1 MNQQGNPFLL
11 TNFLT
16 PSQPNED
23 ILNDSH
29 QNNLTKPMLEMQ
41 QIYQAPSN
49 EIKIFQYNLDKYQ
62 IEKRG
67 NNQVG
72 YELDEVQDTVKTEQ
86 NDTQQDML
94 NNYKSVRKNPV
105 FLNQLIEKK
114 AFQTNVNNN
123 SEVNTYQQQYDQSS
137 TQIQYN
143 SNQTKSVNLNSVN
156 SSSSNSNPKK
166 NSISP
171 SAQDFSISFPQLSA
185 TQSISQTS
193 IQRLDIQSPTKFSN
207 NLYSHTKNKK
217 SSFSKRSSQIQQ
229 VDQNQSSSSSC
240 KSSQSDDSKD
250 SEKRDTLPSQLFT
263 LGKEKEIK
271 PKNEKS
277 SDDNDINYDSFTIK
291 MNSLSKFKKNTS
303 GAFGSLLSSGEITQI
318 KICKDAFSSTSSI
331 SNQGGQDKSS
341 INQDGN
347 DFNMRSSSQ
356 SIKQSGL
363 LGNSF
368 MQGSQGF
375 VDLIKRI
382 KIKNAIQRMANKTS
396 CRRLK
401 QLSEIHLSFIGDLS
415 IQKKSDEKEHKEQQR
430 WYLKFIRDYM
440 KFPTFNPYSIY
451 KMMWDLFMLFVV
463 LFFFVSIPLIL
474 STGEEFEDLFGEF
487 PYYILSIILVFDAFI
502 NMNTGYYRNGALV
515 QTKYFV
521 LRNYAKKLLVIDVVG
536 IIPIF
541 IYTIAP
547 SQTLKG
553 FLFLYLI
560 KYKSITKIFK
570 RLELRLDL
578 KSSLLNLIALLKLLL
593 TVLFIAH
600 IFANFWLFL
609 ARINPNQ
616 NWLTQAKLKTES
628 WSEQYIVAYYY
639 ITVTMVTVGYGDITP
654 ANLTEVFFA
663 VVTILLACGVFAYS
677 VNAIGFILDEIN
689 REQKQLNKNMQIINQ
704 YMNKKNISREL
715 RFQIREYLEF
725 FWRQQ
730 NISNVEQEQ
739 KIIQQ
744 LAHNLK
750 EKLNLEANKLILKDN
765 KVFSNMFSERLL
777 KKTLNIVKEYRFTPQ
792 QLIIQR
798 NYHDDSAIYFIES
811 GSVEVFIDNDKN
823 HQIIQIQKLSK
834 GQYFGEISFYTGLER
849 SLSVRSIDFATLLKI
864 EREDFLNLLK
874 MFPRDQEMFHLIKDK
889 VQYSRDFG
897 LIGVNCYSC
906 NSPEHLVA
914 SCPMVQFIPN
924 KLQCFK
930 KYNFNPG
937 QQRTHYKRIMKEKYS
952 TLRDIE
958 LLKDAA
964 EEIQEEYEELMP
976 ETNTSVSELSCIE
989 DVEEED
995 DDDEEEFYKQTPRHK
1010 LFQNDDKLTFQNQI
1024 AQIQQEIDKESEKK
1038 EEFTLKGSLKDLS
1051 PKTPQ
1056 TRGQQNS
1063 QSSLKSPQNN
1073 VIHEDSG
1080 ESDSQQSNQRISLDS
1095 KKEERLNTPPCLIVD
1110 KKIKFSEKDFILDTS
1125 NSSASNGDR
1134 RLSTINSNA
1143 ESQTEPSNFK
1153 QMLTNQ
1159 TIKQSKFS
1167 QKPNIKQRKSA
1178 IDFRNYD
1185 NNTNK
1190 NQNDEKYS
1198 NHQKLNYEILHTD
1211 LDQNYRK
1218 ESMQSAKSLKSPSE
1232 IKTLLSNVQS
1242 SSLYQ
1247 RRSQSQESKLPQ
1259 LTFSTQIAQASMLK
1273 KEFPRIAQL
1282 RQRQSFSSPKN
1293 SFSSNSSYYMN
1304 PGGGNSSH
1312 ICCQCQCQLDHSQ
1325 TPKASASK
1333 SSYENNNSSNKNDNS
1348 HLQYG
1353 SLLVSRSRASSQ
1365 NNVNNLPHS
1374 QNLYN
1379 KSAIQNVSLSQQN
1392 QQTNSNNITFQQQSY
1407 ISSHR
1412 SSISK
1417 GINGIQIPQNQ
1428 LSIYQQAM
1436 HLIRH
1441 QDSFSSSNSPRSRR
1455 HQSTSSSKFNRV
1467 EMNYNLDQITKKVNA
1482 IYDKLYVQVSQDNEL
1497 SILEFDKSK
1506 DYEIY
1511 FPKYNLTNVL
1521 RKMKDKKKNTQI
1533 NKFIQAFNFS
1543 RGQFA
1548 LENMDRSKSNTFNVP
1563 FLGRSVSENF
1573 SDNQVNGFLAASP
1586 LKNRSARSSIFI
1598 PQNGQIGNQIR
1609 GLKLRHSI
1617 NSEGQWEIKSA
1628 TFPRKSYF

>member
-23 ILNDSH
+23 ILNESL
-29 QNNLTKPMLEMQ
+29 QNNLTKPILEMQ
-41 QIYQAPSN
+41 QIYQEPSN

-67 NNQVG
+67 NNQMVNG
-72 YELDEVQDTVKTEQ
+72 LDEIQDTIKTEQ
-86 NDTQQDML
+86 NDTQQDIL

-105 FLNQLIEKK
+105 FLNQLIDKK
-114 AFQTNVNNN
+114 AFQTNVKNNF
-123 SEVNTYQQQYDQSS
+123 EVNTYQQQYDQSS
-137 TQIQYN
+137 TQIQYS
-143 SNQTKSVNLNSVN
+143 SNQPKSVNLNSVN
-156 SSSSNSNPKK
+156 SQSSNSNAKK
-166 NSISP
+166 NSIPAST
-171 SAQDFSISFPQLSA
+171 QDFSISFPQLSA
-185 TQSISQTS
+185 TQGISQTS

-207 NLYSHTKNKK
+207 KIYGNAKNKK
-217 SSFSKRSSQIQQ
+217 SSFSKRPSQIQQ
-229 VDQNQSSSSSC
+229 ADQIQSSCSS
-240 KSSQSDDSKD
+240 SSQSDDSKD
-250 SEKRDTLPSQLFT
+250 SEKRDILPSYLFT
-263 LGKEKEIK
+263 LGKEKDLK
-271 PKNEKS
+271 PKNEKNS
-277 SDDNDINYDSFTIK
+277 VDNDTNYDSFTIK

-303 GAFGSLLSSGEITQI
+303 TAFGNILSNGEITQI
-318 KICKDAFSSTSSI
+318 KISKDAFSSTSSI
-331 SNQGGQDKSS
+331 SNFGQDKSV
-341 INQDGN
+341 NQDGY

-363 LGNSF
+363 LGNSLL
-368 MQGSQGF
+368 QGSQGF
-375 VDLIKRI
+375 IDLIKRV
-382 KIKNAIQRMANKTS
+382 KIRNAIQRMASKTYS
-396 CRRLK
+396 RRLK

-415 IQKKSDEKEHKEQQR
+415 IQKKSDEKVHKEQQR
-430 WYLKFIRDYM
+430 WYIKFIRDYM
-440 KFPTFNPYSIY
+440 TFPTFNPYSIY
-451 KMMWDLFMLFVV
+451 KMVWDLFMLFLV

-474 STGEEFEDLFGEF
+474 STGDEFEDLFGEF
-487 PYYILSIILVFDAFI
+487 PYFVLSIILVIDAFI

-515 QTKYFV
+515 QSKYFV
-521 LRNYAKKLLVIDVVG
+521 FRNYAKKLLVIDVVG

-541 IYTIAP
+541 IYTISP
-547 SQTLKG
+547 SSTLKG

-616 NWLTQAKLKTES
+616 NWLTSTKLKTET
-628 WSEQYIVAYYY
+628 WSEQYVVAYYY

-765 KVFSNMFSERLL
+765 KVFSNKFSERLL

-798 NYHDDSAIYFIES
+798 NQHDDSAIYFIES

-864 EREDFLNLLK
+864 ERDDFLNLLK
-874 MFPRDQEMFHLIKDK
+874 MFPRDQEMFYLIKDQ
-889 VQYSRDFG
+889 VSYSHDFG

-906 NSPEHLVA
+906 SSPEHLVA

-937 QQRTHYKRIMKEKYS
+937 QQRTHYKRIMKEKFS

-964 EEIQEEYEELMP
+964 EEIQEEYEEFMP
-976 ETNTSVSELSCIE
+976 ETNSSVSELSCIE

-995 DDDEEEFYKQTPRHK
+995 DDDEEEIYKQTPRHK
-1010 LFQNDDKLTFQNQI
+1010 LFIADDKLPFQNQI
-1024 AQIQQEIDKESEKK
+1024 TQIQQEIDKESEKK

-1063 QSSLKSPQNN
+1063 QSSLKSPSNN
-1073 VIHEDSG
+1073 VINEDSG
-1080 ESDSQQSNQRISLDS
+1080 ESDSQQSNHRISLDS
-1095 KKEERLNTPPCLIVD
+1095 QKEENLNTPPCLLVD

-1143 ESQTEPSNFK
+1143 ESQTEPNNSK

-1178 IDFRNYD
+1178 IDYRNYD
-1185 NNTNK
+1185 NSTQK
-1190 NQNDEKYS
+1190 NHIDDKQSIY
-1198 NHQKLNYEILHTD
+1198 QKLNYDILHTD
-1211 LDQNYRK
+1211 QDQNYGK
-1218 ESMQSAKSLKSPSE
+1218 ENIQSAKSLKSPSE

-1242 SSLYQ
+1242 SSLFQ
-1247 RRSQSQESKLPQ
+1247 RRSQSQESKQPQ
-1259 LTFSTQIAQASMLK
+1259 LAFSSQIAQTPLLK

-1282 RQRQSFSSPKN
+1282 KSRQSITSPKN

-1304 PGGGNSSH
+1304 QGSGGNYLQ
-1312 ICCQCQCQLDHSQ
+1312 ICSQCQCQLDHCQ

-1333 SSYENNNSSNKNDNS
+1333 LSFENINSTNKSDNA

-1353 SLLVSRSRASSQ
+1353 SLLVSRSRTSSQ
-1365 NNVNNLPHS
+1365 NNLNNLSHS
-1374 QNLYN
+1374 QNLQN
-1379 KSAIQNVSLSQQN
+1379 KSAIQNANISQP
-1392 QQTNSNNITFQQQSY
+1392 NSNHLTFQQSHLG
-1407 ISSHR
+1407 SHR

-1417 GINGIQIPQNQ
+1417 GVNGIQIPQNQ

-1436 HLIRH
+1436 HLIRR
-1441 QDSFSSSNSPRSRR
+1441 QDSFCSSNSPRSRR

-1482 IYDKLYVQVSQDNEL
+1482 IYDKLYVQVSQDNDL

-1521 RKMKDKKKNTQI
+1521 KKIKDKKKNTQI
-1533 NKFIQAFNFS
+1533 NKFIQAFNIS
-1543 RGQFA
+1543 RGQNQ
-1548 LENMDRSKSNTFNVP
+1548 LEGMDRSKSNTFNVP
-1563 FLGRSVSENF
+1563 LLGRSVSENL
-1573 SDNQVNGFLAASP
+1573 SEIQVNGFLPASP
-1586 LKNRSARSSIFI
+1586 LKNRSSRSSIFI
-1598 PQNGQIGNQIR
+1598 PQNGQIGNQVR
-1609 GLKLRHSI
+1609 GLKFRHSI

>member
-1 MNQQGNPFLL
+1 MQGNPFLL

-29 QNNLTKPMLEMQ
+29 QNNLTKPILEMQ
-41 QIYQAPSN
+41 QINQVPSN

-67 NNQVG
+67 NNQMG
-72 YELDEVQDTVKTEQ
+72 YELDEVQDTIKSEQ
-86 NDTQQDML
+86 NDTQQDFL

-105 FLNQLIEKK
+105 FLSQFIEKK
-114 AFQTNVNNN
+114 AFQTNVNDNC
-123 SEVNTYQQQYDQSS
+123 EINTQQQQYDQSS

-143 SNQTKSVNLNSVN
+143 TNQLKSGNLNSVN
-156 SSSSNSNPKK
+156 SQSSNSNPKK
-166 NSISP
+166 NSSSP

-193 IQRLDIQSPTKFSN
+193 IQRLDISPTKISN
-207 NLYSHTKNKK
+207 NIYSHIKNKK
-217 SSFSKRSSQIQQ
+217 SSFSKRPSYIQQ
-229 VDQNQSSSSSC
+229 ADQSQNSC
-240 KSSQSDDSKD
+240 SSSQSDDSKD

-263 LGKEKEIK
+263 LGKEKELK
-271 PKNEKS
+271 PKKEKS
-277 SDDNDINYDSFTIK
+277 SVDNDSNYDSFTIK
-291 MNSLSKFKKNTS
+291 MNSLSKFKKNNSTAL
-303 GAFGSLLSSGEITQI
+303 GNLLSNGEITQI
-318 KICKDAFSSTSSI
+318 KISKDAFSSTSSI
-331 SNQGGQDKSS
+331 SNQGQEKSV
-341 INQDGN
+341 NQDGY

-363 LGNSF
+363 LGNSIIS
-368 MQGSQGF
+368 GSQGF
-375 VDLIKRI
+375 IDLIKRV
-382 KIKNAIQRMANKTS
+382 KIRNAIQRMASKTS

-415 IQKKSDEKEHKEQQR
+415 IQKKSDEKVHKEQQR
-430 WYLKFIRDYM
+430 WYFKFIRDYLT
-440 KFPTFNPYSIY
+440 FPTFNPYSIY

-487 PYYILSIILVFDAFI
+487 PYFVLSIILVIDAFI

-521 LRNYAKKLLVIDVVG
+521 FRNYAKKLLVIDVVG
-536 IIPIF
+536 IVPIF
-541 IYTIAP
+541 IYTITP

-609 ARINPNQ
+609 ARMNPNQ
-616 NWLTQAKLKTES
+616 NWLTQTKLKTES
-628 WSEQYIVAYYY
+628 WSEQYVVAYYY

-663 VVTILLACGVFAYS
+663 VVTILLACGVFAY
-677 VNAIGFILDEIN
+677 
-689 REQKQLNKNMQIINQ
+689 
-704 YMNKKNISREL
+704 
-715 RFQIREYLEF
+715 REYLEF

-765 KVFSNMFSERLL
+765 KVFSNKFSERLL

-798 NYHDDSAIYFIES
+798 NQHDDSAIYFIES

-864 EREDFLNLLK
+864 ERDDFLNLLK
-874 MFPRDQEMFHLIKDK
+874 MFPRDQEMFHLIKDQ

-897 LIGVNCYSC
+897 TIGVNCYSC
-906 NSPEHLVA
+906 SSPEHLVA

-930 KYNFNPG
+930 KYNYNPG
-937 QQRTHYKRIMKEKYS
+937 QQRTHFKRILKEKYS

-958 LLKDAA
+958 LLKEAA
-964 EEIQEEYEELMP
+964 EDIQEEYEELMP
-976 ETNTSVSELSCIE
+976 ETNSSVSELSCIE

-995 DDDEEEFYKQTPRHK
+995 DDDDEEFYKQTPRHRVFITDEK
-1010 LFQNDDKLTFQNQI
+1010 LSFQNQV
-1024 AQIQQEIDKESEKK
+1024 AQIQHETEKESDKNQ
-1038 EEFTLKGSLKDLS
+1038 EFTLKGSLKDLS

-1063 QSSLKSPQNN
+1063 QSSLKSPSNN

-1080 ESDSQQSNQRISLDS
+1080 ESDSQQSNHRISLDS
-1095 KKEERLNTPPCLIVD
+1095 KKEEKLNTPPLLIAD
-1110 KKIKFSEKDFILDTS
+1110 KRIKFSEQDFILDTS
-1125 NSSASNGDR
+1125 NSSTSNGDR
-1134 RLSTINSNA
+1134 RLSTIHSNL
-1143 ESQTEPSNFK
+1143 ESQTEPNNFK

-1178 IDFRNYD
+1178 IDFRTYD
-1185 NNTNK
+1185 NNTSK
-1190 NQNDEKYS
+1190 NQSDEKYS
-1198 NHQKLNYEILHTD
+1198 NYQKPNYDILHTESD
-1211 LDQNYRK
+1211 LNYRK
-1218 ESMQSAKSLKSPSE
+1218 ESMQSAKSQKSPSD

-1242 SSLYQ
+1242 SSLFQ

-1259 LTFSTQIAQASMLK
+1259 LTFSSQIAQASIQK

-1282 RQRQSFSSPKN
+1282 KQRQSISSPKN
-1293 SFSSNSSYYMN
+1293 HPNNSQNSSSNSSSYYMN
-1304 PGGGNSSH
+1304 IGGVSSTQ
-1312 ICCQCQCQLDHSQ
+1312 ICSQCQCQLDHQQ

-1333 SSYENNNSSNKNDNS
+1333 VSYDNINSTNKNDNS

-1365 NNVNNLPHS
+1365 NNSNNLPHS

-1379 KSAIQNVSLSQQN
+1379 KSAFQNFNLPQPN
-1392 QQTNSNNITFQQQSY
+1392 QQSNINNMTFQQSHL
-1407 ISSHR
+1407 SSHR
-1412 SSISK
+1412 SSISR
-1417 GINGIQIPQNQ
+1417 GVNGIQIPQNH
-1428 LSIYQQAM
+1428 LSVYQQAM
-1436 HLIRH
+1436 HLIRR

-1521 RKMKDKKKNTQI
+1521 KKIKDKKKNTQI
-1533 NKFIQAFNFS
+1533 NKFIQAFNIS
-1543 RGQFA
+1543 RAYNQ
-1548 LENMDRSKSNTFNVP
+1548 LDQTERSKSNTLNVP
-1563 FLGRSVSENF
+1563 FLGRSASENF
-1573 SDNQVNGFLAASP
+1573 SETQVNGFLPASP

-1598 PQNGQIGNQIR
+1598 PQNGQVGNQVR